1 MNSIDL
7 HEPTPDFRAHLH
19 WQIETALR
27 RESRLVAP
35 VTSPPRRWL
44 AALVVVS
51 ALAVGGI
58 GGVASARVQDARNRD
73 RLIESVR
80 SEQAL
85 AQLRV
90 DLARA
95 DYQDARR
102 RFEVGT
108 TDRESLEA
116 AERRL
121 REMETALAKLQLDIA
136 EIRASSASPRNELDA
151 PLVGDRDFVRERL
164 ALELENAQRALV
176 AAERRVESARGRVE
190 IGTGTR
196 AALLQAEAQLAQSRV
211 EMQRL
216 RAMLDM
222 RQRALRG
229 EIKAE
234 DLARNVRSVTLTLQ
248 LERAQREIQLARQRV
263 EELRRSVDVGMATPL
278 DFKRAEVELLEREVE
293 LKRLR
298 EELEKL
304 GARRE

>member
-1 MNSIDL
+1 MNPIES
-7 HEPTPDFRAHLH
+7 HEPTPEFRAHLE

-35 VTSPPRRWL
+35 VTSPPGRWL
-44 AALVVVS
+44 AALVVVG

-58 GGVASARVQDARNRD
+58 GGVASERVQDARDRD

-108 TDRESLEA
+108 ADRESLEA

-121 REMETALAKLQLDIA
+121 REMETALAKLQLDIE
-136 EIRASSASPRNELDA
+136 EIRATSAAPRSELDA

-176 AAERRVESARGRVE
+176 AAERAVEDARGRVE
-190 IGTGTR
+190 VGTGTR
-196 AALLQAEAQLAQSRV
+196 AALLQTEAQLAQARS

-234 DLARNVRSVTLTLQ
+234 ELARSVRRTTVTLQ
-248 LERAQREIQLARQRV
+248 LERAQRELLIARQRV
-263 EELRRSVDVGMATPL
+263 QELRRSVEVGMATPL